1 MIILYIVFFILVIA
15 IIITAFTLL
24 ALNNFENYNIRV
36 TEAETNIEAT
46 LNKRFDLLNKSNEVI
61 KKELNTEDE
70 VLKTV
75 TNMRSSKLNNFE
87 LDEKLYGA
95 MEEFYNYSDEYLEL
109 KNNDDYT
116 KIEIDLIETEAE
128 ILALK
133 EYYNDIAKKYNELVN
148 KVPFNLVAKIK
159 KYNEKQIFVIN
170 DHTEL
175 ISNLKQR

>member
-1 MIILYIVFFILVIA
+1 MIILYVVFFILVIA
-15 IIITAFTLL
+15 IIVTAFTLL

-70 VLKTV
+70 ALKTV

-87 LDEKLYGA
+87 LDEKLYEA

-109 KNNDDYT
+109 KNNDEYT
-116 KIEIDLIETEAE
+116 NIEIDLIETEAE
-128 ILALK
+128 ISALK

-148 KVPFNLVAKIK
+148 KIPFKVVAKIK
-159 KYNEKQIFVIN
+159 KYNEKQLFVIN

-175 ISNLKQR
+175 INSLKQR